1 MIRLKESIQVQKPLA
16 HVFRYVSEFSHIQNW
31 DPGVQSAVKSDTEK
45 TGVGSTY
52 RLVLRFGPFRP
63 EMTYQIVKYEPY
75 SCVVLKGKADSF
87 TAIDK
92 ITFNRSGGGTWIE
105 YEADIQFNGMQRH
118 LEWALAP
125 VLKWQ
130 GSQSIRRLK
139 QTLHNKPDSF
149 PDRSWF
155 QSGSSI
161 MHFLMDHMVLP
172 GMVLFS
178 RYGYEWEARSWTE
191 TKDTLYGKK
200 VVLTG
205 GTAGIGKAAAFSLAS
220 YKACLTIIARD
231 RNKAE
236 KIVNEII
243 TSTGNPN
250 IDYYLADLSK
260 MNDIRQVA
268 KKIQTQ
274 KKCIDVLINNAG
286 ALFNHRQTTSEGL
299 EKTFATDLL
308 GVFYLTMHLKEAL
321 AASKASRIINVSSG
335 GMYTQKLDV
344 HDLEN
349 RFDPYNGAKAYA
361 RAKRGVVILTKIWA
375 EQFKQLGITVNAMH
389 PGWVDTPGIEKSLPG
404 FHQLVNRIMRTP
416 EQGADTIV
424 WLAADRQAVLSTG
437 LFWLDRRP
445 HETMVFPG
453 TGTSESE
460 RALLWQKLCDM
471 LPQGTNTPAGIGP
484 LTG

>member
-1 MIRLKESIQVQKPLA
+1 M
-16 HVFRYVSEFSHIQNW
+16 
-31 DPGVQSAVKSDTEK
+31 
-45 TGVGSTY
+45 
-52 RLVLRFGPFRP
+52 
-63 EMTYQIVKYEPY
+63 
-75 SCVVLKGKADSF
+75 
-87 TAIDK
+87 
-92 ITFNRSGGGTWIE
+92 
-105 YEADIQFNGMQRH
+105 H

-139 QTLHNKPDSF
+139 QTLHNKFDSF

-161 MHFLMDHMVLP
+161 MHFLMDHMVLS

-191 TKDTLYGKK
+191 TKDTLDTLYGKK

-220 YKACLTIIARD
+220 DKACLTIIARD

-274 KKCIDVLINNAG
+274 KFKIANNFLI
-286 ALFNHRQTTSEGL
+286 
-299 EKTFATDLL
+299 
-308 GVFYLTMHLKEAL
+308 
-321 AASKASRIINVSSG
+321 
-335 GMYTQKLDV
+335 
-344 HDLEN
+344 
-349 RFDPYNGAKAYA
+349 
-361 RAKRGVVILTKIWA
+361 
-375 EQFKQLGITVNAMH
+375 
-389 PGWVDTPGIEKSLPG
+389 
-404 FHQLVNRIMRTP
+404 
-416 EQGADTIV
+416 
-424 WLAADRQAVLSTG
+424 
-437 LFWLDRRP
+437 P
-445 HETMVFPG
+445 H
-453 TGTSESE
+453 
-460 RALLWQKLCDM
+460 
-471 LPQGTNTPAGIGP
+471 
-484 LTG
+484 